1 VIEDVSTTRG
11 IRLLSIIHNG
21 IILGSVC
28 VFGGFDGEE
37 FRSSSVTGRGI
48 YVVDV
53 IT

>member
-1 VIEDVSTTRG
+1 MIYQTSG
-11 IRLLSIIHNG
+11 WNQASSIIHNG

-28 VFGGFDGEE
+28 GFGGFDGEE